1 MDKGSRKTP
10 GSRILL
16 PRPKT
21 DETHNGQRQQKS
33 RNTVK
38 LAAFALGVA
47 YKSCCE
53 KAAEISKYAKRNL
66 LTKPSRRNQLVF
78 CQQVSY
84 GIVMSQ

>member
-1 MDKGSRKTP
+1 VK
-10 GSRILL
+10 
-16 PRPKT
+16 
-21 DETHNGQRQQKS
+21 RQQKS

-38 LAAFALGVA
+38 LAAFALGVE